1 MIILSN
7 EEKAYML
14 GLCASDI
21 NVREVKRKI
30 RIAVSS
36 TREEIINIV
45 KDVFGKYCIIRKY
58 YYPKYIHVQGD
69 LLYHFLFFSL
79 QKHTNRHLK
88 DCSTRTS
95 QV

>member
-21 NVREVKRKI
+21 NVRKVKRKI

-36 TREEIINIV
+36 TREEIIKLLKMCLENIV
-45 KDVFGKYCIIRKY
+45 
-58 YYPKYIHVQGD
+58 
-69 LLYHFLFFSL
+69 
-79 QKHTNRHLK
+79 
-88 DCSTRTS
+88 
-95 QV
+95 